1 MLGENVAWVLA
12 ASLFAAALL
21 IYFPYL
27 FVVAGRV
34 QAGFDLAAPRA
45 LFDKLP
51 PFAQRAV
58 WAHENSFETFMPFAA
73 AVLLALITEVD
84 TPTAAIASVSFVI
97 ARFLYSI
104 FYMTNLPLG
113 RSLMFGVGTA
123 ATITLFLQ
131 SLGALSP

>member
-1 MLGENVAWVLA
+1 MFPTIRWLLA
-12 ASLFAAALL
+12 ASLVAATVL
-21 IYFPYL
+21 IYFPYI
-27 FVVAGRV
+27 FVVIGRV
-34 QAGFDLAAPRA
+34 QAGFDVAAPRA

-73 AVLLALITEVD
+73 AVLLTLLTHVETQTV
-84 TPTAAIASVSFVI
+84 AISSVSFVV

-104 FYMTNLPLG
+104 FYIANIPIG

-123 ATITLFLQ
+123 ATLTLFLQ
-131 SLGALSP
+131 SLAALSA

>member
-1 MLGENVAWVLA
+1 MFPTIRWLLA
-12 ASLFAAALL
+12 ASLVVATVL
-21 IYFPYL
+21 IYFPYI
-27 FVVAGRV
+27 FVVIGRV
-34 QAGFDLAAPRA
+34 QAGFDVAAPRA

-73 AVLLALITEVD
+73 AVLLTLLTHVETQTV
-84 TPTAAIASVSFVI
+84 AIASVSFVV

-104 FYMTNLPLG
+104 FYIANIPIG

-123 ATITLFLQ
+123 ATFTLFLQ
-131 SLGALSP
+131 SLAALSV

>member
-1 MLGENVAWVLA
+1 MFPTIRWLLA
-12 ASLFAAALL
+12 ASLVVATVL
-21 IYFPYL
+21 IYFPYI
-27 FVVAGRV
+27 FVVIGRV
-34 QAGFDLAAPRA
+34 QAGFDVAAPRA

-73 AVLLALITEVD
+73 AVLLTLLTHVETQTV
-84 TPTAAIASVSFVI
+84 AIASVSFVV

-104 FYMTNLPLG
+104 FYIANIPIG

-123 ATITLFLQ
+123 ATLTLFLQ
-131 SLGALSP
+131 SLAALSA

>member
-1 MLGENVAWVLA
+1 MFPTIRWLLA
-12 ASLFAAALL
+12 ASLVAATVL
-21 IYFPYL
+21 IYFPYI
-27 FVVAGRV
+27 FVVMGRV
-34 QAGFDLAAPRA
+34 QAGFDVAAPRA

-73 AVLLALITEVD
+73 AVLLTLLTHVETQTV
-84 TPTAAIASVSFVI
+84 AIASVSFVV

-104 FYMTNLPLG
+104 FYITNIPIG

-123 ATITLFLQ
+123 ATFMLFLQ
-131 SLGALSP
+131 SLAALSA

>member
-1 MLGENVAWVLA
+1 MFPTIRWLLA
-12 ASLFAAALL
+12 ASLVAATVL
-21 IYFPYL
+21 IYFPYI
-27 FVVAGRV
+27 FVVMGRV
-34 QAGFDLAAPRA
+34 QAGFDVAAPRA

-73 AVLLALITEVD
+73 AVLLTLLTHVETQTV
-84 TPTAAIASVSFVI
+84 AIASVSFVV

-104 FYMTNLPLG
+104 FYIANIPIG

-123 ATITLFLQ
+123 ATLTLFLQ
-131 SLGALSP
+131 SLAALSA

>member
-1 MLGENVAWVLA
+1 MFPTIRWLLA
-12 ASLFAAALL
+12 ASLVAATVL
-21 IYFPYL
+21 IYFPYI
-27 FVVAGRV
+27 FVVIGRV
-34 QAGFDLAAPRA
+34 QAGFDVAAPRA

-73 AVLLALITEVD
+73 AVLLTLLTHVETQTV
-84 TPTAAIASVSFVI
+84 AIASVSFVV

-104 FYMTNLPLG
+104 FYIANIPIG

-123 ATITLFLQ
+123 ATLTLFLQ
-131 SLGALSP
+131 SLAALSA